1 MPPVIR
7 LATDNDAE
15 QIQAI
20 YSPVV
25 SDTAI
30 SFELEPPRVPE
41 MRQRI
46 MKTLTRLP
54 WLVCEQDGE
63 IRGYAYASLHRT
75 RAAYQWSIDVSV
87 YVHEIARR
95 TGVGRAVYGSLCK
108 LLAMQGF
115 YNAYAGITLPNPASV
130 GFHESMGFQPVGV
143 YRAVGYKLGKW
154 HDVGWWQLVLREHL
168 LPPEPTVA
176 LGDVRGSA
184 AWDLALARGA
194 PLVRL

>member
-30 SFELEPPRVPE
+30 SFELKPPSVPE

-46 MKTLTRLP
+46 MKTLARLP

-87 YVHEIARR
+87 YVHENARR

>member
-30 SFELEPPRVPE
+30 SFELEPPSVPE

-46 MKTLTRLP
+46 MKTLARLP

-87 YVHEIARR
+87 YVHENARR

-184 AWDLALARGA
+184 AWDLALASGA